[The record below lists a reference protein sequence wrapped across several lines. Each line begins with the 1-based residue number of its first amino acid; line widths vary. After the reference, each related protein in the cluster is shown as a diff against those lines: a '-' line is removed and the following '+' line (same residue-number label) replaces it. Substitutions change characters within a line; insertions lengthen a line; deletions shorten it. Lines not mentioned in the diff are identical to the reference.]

1 LSSFRDDLVLTLN
14 GGYKRKLS
22 IAIALLNNPKI
33 LIMDEPTSGLDTV
46 ARREF
51 WDIITDLKNEHRTII
66 FTTQF
71 LDEAEELSDRI
82 AVLSK
87 GKLFALGSVDFIKK
101 EFGVGYTLVLQSRQ
115 NPLILKEK
123 AQEIDSKIRSI
134 IPSATLHGDTNLNV
148 MKYSLPFSEQSKYA
162 KLFLDIEKMKEIQIN
177 LQMSS
182 LEEAFLN
189 LEMMNNCPESE
200 AHNNN
205 RCSLGSNL
213 QIPDVFSHERRSTM
227 QTKAIFLQR
236 FIKLK
241 RDKKPFWAMI
251 LFLALALLAN
261 HKVKLLDIDEL
272 LAFLYPLSQ
281 AFFLLFTTDLLI
293 KDRSK
298 NITYVLRV
306 MGLKPASYWFGN
318 LMADSLLNL
327 PFFLIVML
335 SAYFFYQNH
344 LLEHIE
350 YFAALSI
357 AFSFNLITY
366 FYILSLLMTQ
376 MENSRIASPFI
387 IITGIIA
394 GLIMKMFQFQTI
406 ILLVFYILISL
417 IFGPGLT
424 LYFGVNLVGPELK
437 HLGLFDEKV
446 MTVSH
451 QFWLYIFMT
460 IFAGIVHFFFAVFLD
475 SRFFTQKRNNF
486 NDKSSSMLIQN
497 FLDQNTTSFEQ
508 TRLASE
514 SNQDMI
520 KLIGVNK
527 IYPNGFKAL
536 RNLNFGVEKGQ
547 IFCMLGPNGAGKTTT
562 FNILTKKTS
571 ITSGTIEYQGHE
583 FEEKLCP
590 SHTIGIC
597 PQANTL
603 WAYLTV
609 QEHLR
614 VYAYLKGIP
623 TMEAKE
629 TINFLLV
636 ALGLEEHSQ
645 KKVSQL
651 SGGTKRKLCVAL
663 AVIGAPDII
672 LLDEPTTGVDPLG
685 RNQIWNLLKMIERI
699 KPVAIVLSTH
709 YMEDAELVADK
720 LGILVNGSLLTIGT
734 LPELRKKYEDY
745 FIVIDGAAEGC
756 IEEIDRVVKSLLPK
770 AIYDPNP
777 EQKGLVFRVPSRSM
791 KFAKAFHEL
800 GVLKSKNKIKDFSIY
815 TTNLEQIFIR
825 LAQRQE
831 KTRR

>member
-1 LSSFRDDLVLTLN
+1 
-14 GGYKRKLS
+14 
-22 IAIALLNNPKI
+22 
-33 LIMDEPTSGLDTV
+33 
-46 ARREF
+46 
-51 WDIITDLKNEHRTII
+51 
-66 FTTQF
+66 
-71 LDEAEELSDRI
+71 
-82 AVLSK
+82 
-87 GKLFALGSVDFIKK
+87 
-101 EFGVGYTLVLQSRQ
+101 
-115 NPLILKEK
+115 
-123 AQEIDSKIRSI
+123 
-134 IPSATLHGDTNLNV
+134 
-148 MKYSLPFSEQSKYA
+148 
-162 KLFLDIEKMKEIQIN
+162 
-177 LQMSS
+177 
-182 LEEAFLN
+182 
-189 LEMMNNCPESE
+189 
-200 AHNNN
+200 
-205 RCSLGSNL
+205 
-213 QIPDVFSHERRSTM
+213 
-227 QTKAIFLQR
+227 
-236 FIKLK
+236 
-241 RDKKPFWAMI
+241 
-251 LFLALALLAN
+251 
-261 HKVKLLDIDEL
+261 
-272 LAFLYPLSQ
+272 
-281 AFFLLFTTDLLI
+281 
-293 KDRSK
+293 
-298 NITYVLRV
+298 
-306 MGLKPASYWFGN
+306 
-318 LMADSLLNL
+318 
-327 PFFLIVML
+327 
-335 SAYFFYQNH
+335 
-344 LLEHIE
+344 
-350 YFAALSI
+350 
-357 AFSFNLITY
+357 
-366 FYILSLLMTQ
+366 
-376 MENSRIASPFI
+376 
-387 IITGIIA
+387 
-394 GLIMKMFQFQTI
+394 MKMFQFQTI
-406 ILLVFYILISL
+406 FLLVFYILISL

-527 IYPNGFKAL
+527 MYPNGFKAL

-562 FNILTKKTS
+562 FNLLTKKTS

-629 TINFLLV
+629 TISFLLV

-720 LGILVNGSLLTIGT
+720 LG
-734 LPELRKKYEDY
+734 
-745 FIVIDGAAEGC
+745 
-756 IEEIDRVVKSLLPK
+756 KS
-770 AIYDPNP
+770 
-777 EQKGLVFRVPSRSM
+777 
-791 KFAKAFHEL
+791 
-800 GVLKSKNKIKDFSIY
+800 
-815 TTNLEQIFIR
+815 
-825 LAQRQE
+825 
-831 KTRR
+831 